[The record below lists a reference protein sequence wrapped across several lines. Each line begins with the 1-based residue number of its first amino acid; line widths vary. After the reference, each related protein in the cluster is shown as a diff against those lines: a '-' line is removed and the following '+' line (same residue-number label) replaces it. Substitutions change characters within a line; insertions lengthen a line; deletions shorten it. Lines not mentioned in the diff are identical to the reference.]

1 MLVHAAI
8 ESGINI
14 FDTADVYAEGESE
27 RALARA
33 IGSKRNEVII
43 ATKAGHKPPWGRL
56 RRMLTSRKH
65 PDPDYSPDYIERCI
79 VASLRRLN
87 TDYVDVFQLHSPPT
101 DYAADSELFE
111 RLESFK
117 QKGYCRLTGVSAF
130 QPEDAPSFLGRVDCV
145 QFAVNA
151 RRAQTADSALSECV
165 KSGVGV
171 LARQPLDHGQ
181 IFAPAAVTDAIRFA
195 ARKPVSTVL
204 CGMGSIEHLQANV
217 AAVRDLEN

>member
-1 MLVHAAI
+1 LVHAAI
-8 ESGINI
+8 ESGIDI
-14 FDTADVYAEGESE
+14 FDTADVYGEGESE

-33 IGSKRNEVII
+33 LGSKRNEVII
-43 ATKAGHKPPWGRL
+43 ATKAGHKAPSSRL
-56 RRMLTSRKH
+56 RRILTRRRH
-65 PDPDYSPDYIERCI
+65 PEPDYSPDYIERCI

-87 TDYVDVFQLHSPPT
+87 TDYVDVFLLHSPPT

-130 QPEDAPSFLGRVDCV
+130 EPEDAPSFLGRVDCV

-151 RRAQTADSALSECV
+151 RKAATADSALSKCA

-171 LARQPLDHGQ
+171 IARQPLDHGQ
-181 IFAPAAVTDAIRFA
+181 ISAPAAVTDAIRFA
-195 ARKPVSTVL
+195 AKKPVSTVL
-204 CGMGSIEHLQANV
+204 CGMGSIEHIQANV
-217 AAVRDLEN
+217 EAVRGLENE